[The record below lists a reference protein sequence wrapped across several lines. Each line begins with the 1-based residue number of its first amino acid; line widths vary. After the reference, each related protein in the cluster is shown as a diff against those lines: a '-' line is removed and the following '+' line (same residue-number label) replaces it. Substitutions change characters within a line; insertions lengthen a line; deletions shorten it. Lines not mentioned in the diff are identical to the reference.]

1 MKISKVLFFS
11 FLLFGISLTNP
22 SISLFAQ
29 DDKKGDLE
37 DFTDDYG
44 DEDDDDGDSGSD
56 AAAEFFLA
64 VFLDNFVDFV
74 QLWGHKPG
82 TEFGPYPSYPY
93 AVGDG
98 FMNPSDT
105 FRSYFFNTEMSY
117 HYLKDNLRSYNLKW
131 ETQFIRSS
139 KLSFDLAVYD
149 EELFNGRFG
158 SYHDQMTLYGVRYGQ
173 ALYRSEQMIWNIEFG
188 FRGLHRRSSHGGPE
202 LALDMQLFPRKP
214 FIMEMEVA
222 AAYITDGMLY
232 TVESSA
238 GVILGRVEVLGG
250 LRILKNHN
258 LDMLDGFRVG
268 LRIWY

>member
-1 MKISKVLFFS
+1 MKPSKILFFS
-11 FLLFGISLTNP
+11 FLILGLSLANP
-22 SISLFAQ
+22 SASLFAQ

-56 AAAEFFLA
+56 SAAEFFLT

-82 TEFGPYPSYPY
+82 TEFGPYPSFPY
-93 AVGDG
+93 AVSDG
-98 FMNPSDT
+98 FMNPSET

-117 HYLKDNLRSYNLKW
+117 HYLTDNLRSYNLKW

-139 KLSFDLAVYD
+139 KLSFDISIY
-149 EELFNGRFG
+149 EEDLVDNFG
-158 SYHDQMTLYGVRYGQ
+158 TYHDRVTFYGLRYGH
-173 ALYRSEQMIWNIEFG
+173 AIYRTEQMILNLEGG
-188 FRGLHRRSSHGGPE
+188 FRGFHRRSSHGGLE
-202 LALDMQLFPRKP
+202 LAVDMQLFPRKP
-214 FIMEMEVA
+214 LIMEMEVA

-238 GVILGRVEVLGG
+238 GVILGRVEILGG
-250 LRILKNHN
+250 LRILKNHDA
-258 LDMLDGFRVG
+258 DMLDGFRVG